1 MKPPKAAMS
10 TGDIVEVWN
19 GPGRRDGVLTPVEPR
34 HNAVH
39 PSSSTLAFEH
49 WYFDAHLDTGHVVI
63 GFLIKRRPE
72 DLPLA
77 RPWVEMMVYS
87 PDGTLRQVSQRYP
100 RSATSFSTDACDV
113 RIGRNTAR
121 TVSDADGQSSHHLRM
136 AEGGIAFDLR
146 FDNEVPG
153 WMPGKGET
161 RFGAKDSFGWMVGA
175 PRARVTGAI
184 ELDGVRHEVTGRGYH
199 DHNWGVGDMK
209 KIIERWHWGRLY
221 VEDYSLLFASVLTQ
235 QRSGGH
241 EISPL
246 MLAHHDEIVLSTGE
260 TAITEGPARFD
271 ATAGR
276 TFPEWIELHVPGR
289 VDLRLDVVR
298 VIHAHDLLD
307 DLPVVR
313 SRMIKPLVRRVVGH
327 PGYFRFESTFDL
339 TVRTDTGTQRRTG
352 STLHELVAL
361 T

>member
-1 MKPPKAAMS
+1 MNGRKATTTA
-10 TGDIVEVWN
+10 TDIVEAWN
-19 GPGRRDGVLTPVEPR
+19 GPGRGDGELTPIEPR
-34 HNAVH
+34 HNAFH
-39 PSSSTLAFEH
+39 PASSRLAFEH

-72 DLPLA
+72 DLPLS
-77 RPWVEMMVYS
+77 RPWVEMIIYA
-87 PDGTLRQVSQRYP
+87 PDGTRRQVSRRYP
-100 RSATSFSTDACDV
+100 PSAASFSPDACDV
-113 RIGRNTAR
+113 RIGANTAR
-121 TVSDADGQSSHHLRM
+121 TEPHDNGLPTHHLRM
-136 AEGGIAFDLR
+136 AEDGLVFDLR
-146 FDNEVPG
+146 FHNEVPG

-161 RFGAKDSFGWMVGA
+161 RFGGKDSFGWMVAA

-235 QRSGGH
+235 QRKGGH
-241 EISPL
+241 EINPL
-246 MLAHHDEIVLSTGE
+246 MLANHADTVLSTGE
-260 TAITEGPARFD
+260 TVLTEGPARFD

-276 TFPEWIELHVPGR
+276 TYPEWVELRVPGR
-289 VDLRLDVVR
+289 LELRLDVTR

-313 SRMIKPLVRRVVGH
+313 SRLVKPLVHRLVGH
-327 PGYFRFESTFDL
+327 PGYFRFESTFEL
-339 TVRTDTGTQRRTG
+339 SVHTGDGTAHRAGT
-352 STLHELVAL
+352 TLHELVAL